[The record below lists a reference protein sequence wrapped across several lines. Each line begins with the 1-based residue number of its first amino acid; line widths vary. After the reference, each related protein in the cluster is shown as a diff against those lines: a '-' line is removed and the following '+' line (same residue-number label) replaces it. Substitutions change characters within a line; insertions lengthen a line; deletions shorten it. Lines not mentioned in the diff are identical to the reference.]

1 MDYKQ
6 NDDIKKNDGLVPVY
20 EIFGPTIQG
29 EGLHAGRRCMF
40 IRTCLCNDHC
50 SWCDSKFAWST
61 EDAKWMNADQ
71 MFEAVNNKGCTTVVL
86 TGGNPCI
93 HSGFAPFVAMC
104 QDHGMRVEV
113 ETQGGAYPEWLRDVD
128 LITFSPKAPSAGHAV
143 ADHRDSIS
151 AWMRSGLIPTCIIK
165 IPVFDDNDIK
175 FAKETF
181 DMFRDI
187 KLEFKLEDRIEFYL
201 SVGNKDTS
209 AKGSIADTILNDY
222 LELIEYINRHSEGF
236 EDVAILPQIHTL
248 IWGNKGGV

>member
-1 MDYKQ
+1 MGQTTKL
-6 NDDIKKNDGLVPVY
+6 IPVY

-61 EDAKWMNADQ
+61 EHGTWVTAQQ
-71 MFEAVNNKGCTTVVL
+71 MFDAVKDKGCNTVIL

-93 HSGFAPFVAMC
+93 
-104 QDHGMRVEV
+104 QDFEEFISLCEEHDILVEV
-113 ETQGGAYPEWLRDVD
+113 ETQGGIYPEWLRSVD
-128 LITFSPKAPSAGHAV
+128 LITFSPKAPSAGSAV
-143 ADHRDSIS
+143 KDHRKTITD
-151 AWMRSGLIPTCIIK
+151 WMSSGLIPTCVIK
-165 IPVFDDNDIK
+165 IPVFNIDDIN

-181 DMFRDI
+181 KDFR
-187 KLEFKLEDRIEFYL
+187 KLKNELDLDNKLEFYL
-201 SVGNKDTS
+201 SVGNKDTC
-209 AKGSIADTILNDY
+209 AEGSIANTILDDY
-222 LELIEYINRHSEGF
+222 LKLIEYINQHSEGF